1 MFKKIL
7 IINVLLFFI
16 SGFAY
21 SQKQESELVLGTIMT
36 THRAHC
42 APSVEMTKVF
52 KNEQIVFTGVVDQSN
67 IFKVYLKKDGI
78 WTSMLTN
85 ISGVSCIYFSGM
97 PGILNPNKAVKEDT
111 SARIWE

>member
-7 IINVLLFFI
+7 MINVLLFFI
-16 SGFAY
+16 SGSVYA
-21 SQKQESELVLGTIMT
+21 QAVKSELVLGTIMT
-36 THRAHC
+36 SLRGHC
-42 APSVEMTKVF
+42 APSVEMLKVF
-52 KNEQIVFTGVVDQSN
+52 KNEQIVFTGVIDPSN
-67 IFKVYLKKDGI
+67 IFKVYLKEDGI

-97 PGILNPNKAVKEDT
+97 PGILSPNKAVKEDT

>member
-16 SGFAY
+16 SGSVY
-21 SQKQESELVLGTIMT
+21 SQEQKSELVLGTIMT

-42 APSVEMTKVF
+42 APSKEMLKVF
-52 KNEQIVFTGVVDQSN
+52 KNEQIVFTGVVDQGN
-67 IFKVYLKKDGI
+67 IFKVYLKEDGI

>member
-7 IINVLLFFI
+7 IINTLLFFI
-16 SGFAY
+16 SGFAHA
-21 SQKQESELVLGTIMT
+21 QAQNSELLLGTIIT
-36 THRAHC
+36 SLPGHC
-42 APSVEMTKVF
+42 APTKEMGKVF
-52 KNEQIVFTGVVDQSN
+52 KDEQIVFTGVVNPSN

-97 PGILNPNKAVKEDT
+97 PGILNPNKAIKKDT

>member
-7 IINVLLFFI
+7 ISSVLLFFI
-16 SGFAY
+16 SGSAY
-21 SQKQESELVLGTIMT
+21 AQEVKSELVLGTMMT
-36 THRAHC
+36 TLPAHC
-42 APSVEMTKVF
+42 APSVEMSKVF

-67 IFKVYLKKDGI
+67 IFKVYLKEDGI

-97 PGILNPNKAVKEDT
+97 PGILSPKKAIKKDT
-111 SARIWE
+111 GLRIWE

>member
-7 IINVLLFFI
+7 ISSILLFFL
-16 SGFAY
+16 SGSAY
-21 SQKQESELVLGTIMT
+21 AQAVKSELVLGTIMT
-36 THRAHC
+36 SLRGHC
-42 APSVEMTKVF
+42 APSTEMIKVF
-52 KNEQIVFTGVVDQSN
+52 KNEQIVFTGVIDPSN

-78 WTSMLTN
+78 WTSMLSN

-97 PGILNPNKAVKEDT
+97 PGILSSKKKIKEDT

>member
-16 SGFAY
+16 SGFAHA
-21 SQKQESELVLGTIMT
+21 QAVKSELVLGTIMT
-36 THRAHC
+36 SLRGHC
-42 APSVEMTKVF
+42 APSIEMIKVF
-52 KNEQIVFTGVVDQSN
+52 KNEQIVFTGVIDQSN
-67 IFKVYLKKDGI
+67 IFKVYLKEEGI
-78 WTSMLTN
+78 WTTMLTN

>member
-1 MFKKIL
+1 MLKKIL
-7 IINVLLFFI
+7 ISSVLLFFI

-21 SQKQESELVLGTIMT
+21 SQEQKSELVLGTILT

-42 APSVEMTKVF
+42 APSKEMSKVF
-52 KNEQIVFTGVVDQSN
+52 KNEQIVFTGVVDQGN
-67 IFKVYLKKDGI
+67 IFKVYLKEDGI

-85 ISGVSCIYFSGM
+85 VSGVSCIYFSGM
-97 PGILNPNKAVKEDT
+97 PGILSPNKAVKEDT

>member
-16 SGFAY
+16 SGVAY
-21 SQKQESELVLGTIMT
+21 SQEQKSELVLGTIMT

-42 APSVEMTKVF
+42 APSKEMLKVF
-52 KNEQIVFTGVVDQSN
+52 KNEQIVFTGVVDQGN
-67 IFKVYLKKDGI
+67 IFKVYLKEDGI

-85 ISGVSCIYFSGM
+85 VSGVSCIYFSGM
-97 PGILNPNKAVKEDT
+97 PGILSPNKAVKEDT

>member
-16 SGFAY
+16 TGSAY

-97 PGILNPNKAVKEDT
+97 PGILSPNKAVKKDT

>member
-21 SQKQESELVLGTIMT
+21 AQAQKSELVLGTIMT
-36 THRAHC
+36 SLRGHC
-42 APSVEMTKVF
+42 APSIEMIKVF
-52 KNEQIVFTGVVDQSN
+52 KNEQIVFTGVIDQSN
-67 IFKVYLKKDGI
+67 IFKVYLKEEGI
-78 WTSMLTN
+78 WTTMLTN

-97 PGILNPNKAVKEDT
+97 PGILSPREKIKKDT

>member
-1 MFKKIL
+1 MT
-7 IINVLLFFI
+7 IIGHF
-16 SGFAY
+16 
-21 SQKQESELVLGTIMT
+21 
-36 THRAHC
+36 
-42 APSVEMTKVF
+42 
-52 KNEQIVFTGVVDQSN
+52 D
-67 IFKVYLKKDGI
+67 IFKVYLKEDGI

>member
-16 SGFAY
+16 SGSVYAQA
-21 SQKQESELVLGTIMT
+21 QKPELILGTIMT
-36 THRAHC
+36 SLRGHC
-42 APSVEMTKVF
+42 APTKEMAKVF
-52 KNEQIVFTGVVDQSN
+52 KDEQIVFTGVVNPSN

-97 PGILNPNKAVKEDT
+97 PGILSSKKTIKKDT

>member
-7 IINVLLFFI
+7 IINTLLFFI
-16 SGFAY
+16 SGVVY
-21 SQKQESELVLGTIMT
+21 SQEQKSELVLGTILT

-42 APSVEMTKVF
+42 APSKEMLKVF
-52 KNEQIVFTGVVDQSN
+52 KNEQIVFTGVVDQGN
-67 IFKVYLKKDGI
+67 IFKVYLKEDGI

-85 ISGVSCIYFSGM
+85 VSGVSCIYFSGM
-97 PGILNPNKAVKEDT
+97 PGILSPNKAVKEDT

>member
-7 IINVLLFFI
+7 IINILLFFI
-16 SGFAY
+16 SGFTYA
-21 SQKQESELVLGTIMT
+21 QKQESELVLGTIMT
-36 THRAHC
+36 SLRGHC
-42 APSVEMTKVF
+42 APSVEMLKVF
-52 KNEQIVFTGVVDQSN
+52 KNEQIVFTGVIDPSN
-67 IFKVYLKKDGI
+67 IFKVYLKEDGI

-97 PGILNPNKAVKEDT
+97 PGILSPKKAVKKDT

>member
-16 SGFAY
+16 SGFAHA
-21 SQKQESELVLGTIMT
+21 QAQNSELLLGTIMT
-36 THRAHC
+36 SLPGHC
-42 APSVEMTKVF
+42 APTKEMGKVF
-52 KNEQIVFTGVVDQSN
+52 KDEQIVFTGFVNPSN

-97 PGILNPNKAVKEDT
+97 PGILNPNKAVKKDT

>member
-7 IINVLLFFI
+7 ISSILLFFI
-16 SGFAY
+16 SGSAY
-21 SQKQESELVLGTIMT
+21 AQAVKSELVLGTIMT
-36 THRAHC
+36 SLRGHC
-42 APSVEMTKVF
+42 APSTEMIKVF
-52 KNEQIVFTGVVDQSN
+52 KNEQIVFTGVIDPSN

-97 PGILNPNKAVKEDT
+97 PGILSSKKEIKEDT
-111 SARIWE
+111 SVRIWE

>member
-16 SGFAY
+16 SGVVY
-21 SQKQESELVLGTIMT
+21 SQEQKSELVLGTILT

-42 APSVEMTKVF
+42 APSKEMLKVF
-52 KNEQIVFTGVVDQSN
+52 KNEQIVFTGVVDQGN
-67 IFKVYLKKDGI
+67 IFKVYLKEDGI

-85 ISGVSCIYFSGM
+85 VSGVSCIYFSGM
-97 PGILNPNKAVKEDT
+97 PGILSPRKTLKEDT

>member
-21 SQKQESELVLGTIMT
+21 SQEQKSELVLGTIMT

-42 APSVEMTKVF
+42 APSKEMLKVF
-52 KNEQIVFTGVVDQSN
+52 KNEQIVSTH
-67 IFKVYLKKDGI
+67 
-78 WTSMLTN
+78 
-85 ISGVSCIYFSGM
+85 
-97 PGILNPNKAVKEDT
+97 P
-111 SARIWE
+111 

>member
-16 SGFAY
+16 SGVAY
-21 SQKQESELVLGTIMT
+21 SQEQKSELVLGTIMT

-42 APSVEMTKVF
+42 APSKEMLKVF
-52 KNEQIVFTGVVDQSN
+52 KNEQIVFTGVVDQGN
-67 IFKVYLKKDGI
+67 IFKVYLKEDGI

>member
-21 SQKQESELVLGTIMT
+21 AQTQNSELLLGTIIT
-36 THRAHC
+36 SLPGHC
-42 APSVEMTKVF
+42 APTKEMGKVF
-52 KNEQIVFTGVVDQSN
+52 KDEQIVFTGVVNPSN

-97 PGILNPNKAVKEDT
+97 PGILSSKKGIKENT

>member
-7 IINVLLFFI
+7 IINVLLFFL
-16 SGFAY
+16 SGSAY
-21 SQKQESELVLGTIMT
+21 AQTVKSELVLGTIMT
-36 THRAHC
+36 TLRGHC
-42 APSVEMTKVF
+42 APTREMLKVF
-52 KNEQIVFTGVVDQSN
+52 KDEQIVFTGVVDQSN

-97 PGILNPNKAVKEDT
+97 PGILSPKKAIKKNT
-111 SARIWE
+111 GLRIWE